1 VKRTIGIIIAAVL
14 LVVLLIVVIISN
26 MRSFSGD
33 EDLHLEKQ
41 TFSYK
46 DKDPGGCYVMYESLP
61 SFYDGGHPSVVS
73 KPFAASA
80 EKDQTLARGEGV
92 IYYLVTN
99 KLYTTVED
107 VDAMIEFVN
116 RGNQLFIAAVDI
128 DSILISRLYTKIS
141 EVYSTSIFE
150 KPHSEEHFVN
160 RALAPDSVYARD
172 SIVDGRYFT
181 LLDTSKTTILGTDR
195 RHRAN
200 FVRINIGKGQV
211 FLLLQPSILTN
222 YFLMHKQNL
231 GSLEKEVGYTYG
243 YSSVYWDEF
252 YKYNQYPH
260 AGGFSQWSVLM
271 RYPALRWALWLMVA
285 LLLLYAIFES
295 KRRQRIIPE
304 KEVLT
309 NNSLEFVEALGQLY
323 YQRHDNTNLAR
334 KITLQWLEF
343 VRTKYYLNTNVLSDE
358 FIRRLSHKAGVPLA
372 DVEAIIDSIHFLQ
385 LADKL
390 TDAYLKEFYS
400 KIQAF
405 YLNTK

>member
-1 VKRTIGIIIAAVL
+1 
-14 LVVLLIVVIISN
+14 
-26 MRSFSGD
+26 MRSFSRD

-46 DKDPGGCYVMYESLP
+46 DKAPGGCYVMYESLP

-73 KPFAASA
+73 KPFAASVK
-80 EKDQTLARGEGV
+80 KDQALASGEGV

-99 KLYTTVED
+99 KLYTTEED

-116 RGNQLFIAAVDI
+116 RGNQLFIAAVEI
-128 DSILISRLYTKIS
+128 DSILSSRLYTKIQ
-141 EVYSTSIFE
+141 EDAAGSIFE
-150 KPHSEEHFVN
+150 KPHAEEHFVN

-172 SIVDGRYFT
+172 SIADGCYFA
-181 LLDTSKTTILGTDR
+181 LLDTGRTTILGTDR

-200 FVRINIGKGQV
+200 FVRINVGKGQV

-222 YFLMHKQNL
+222 YFLLYKQNL
-231 GSLEKEVGYTYG
+231 GSLEKAVAYTYG
-243 YSSVYWDEF
+243 YAAVYWDEF
-252 YKYNQYPH
+252 YKYHQYPH
-260 AGGFSQWSVLM
+260 SGEFSQWSVLM
-271 RYPALRWALWLMVA
+271 RYPALRWALWLMIA
-285 LLLLYAIFES
+285 LLALYAIFES
-295 KRRQRIIPE
+295 KRRQRIIPD
-304 KEVLT
+304 KVVLT

-323 YQRHDNTNLAR
+323 YQQHDNSNLAK

-358 FIRRLSHKAGVPLA
+358 FIRRLSHKAGLPLA
-372 DVEAIIDSIHFLQ
+372 DIEAIIDSIHFVQ
-385 LADKL
+385 LADKI